1 LHNKLYN
8 MNIFKKGSTAYLL
21 HKCLN
26 VIWYIEW
33 IALLIAVV
41 TLALAGFIR
50 RGYAMQLPITFKSRY
65 TQDILDARHINLGKA
80 ILNADA
86 ANLSIHVDA
95 NWQNILM
102 IVSGYG
108 SIFAVVVIIT
118 YQLRKMSKDFQLE
131 APFQQLSLIRI
142 KYISFVLISY
152 TAVQWLFVIG
162 VNQFIYFNYQ
172 VRSYELTYNFNFSC
186 LIMGIIL
193 LVVTEIFKAGI
204 ELEEERKLVI

>member
-1 LHNKLYN
+1 LTNNLN
-8 MNIFKKGSTAYLL
+8 IMNLIKKKSTSFILN
-21 HKCLN
+21 KCLN

-33 IALLIAVV
+33 IACLMAVI
-41 TLALAGFIR
+41 TFALAGFIR
-50 RGYAMQLPITFKSRY
+50 QGYSMQLPITFKSKY
-65 TQDILDARHINLGKA
+65 TQDILDARHTNLGKA

-102 IVSGYG
+102 IVFGYG
-108 SIFAVVVIIT
+108 SIFAVIVIIT
-118 YQLRKMSKDFQLE
+118 YQLRKMSRDFQIE

-172 VRSYELTYNFNFSC
+172 VRSYELTYDFNFSC
-186 LIMGIIL
+186 LITGIIL
-193 LVVTEIFKAGI
+193 LLVTEIFKAGI
-204 ELEEERKLVI
+204 ELEEEKKLVI